1 MLITEKWLNDQ
12 NACGGGIQW
21 WKSLNTGKPEDIFR
35 AAQTEEEFDYC
46 VWMVKYTFN
55 KKQAVEFS
63 IFCAE
68 KVLHFWEE
76 KYPENDSPARAIEAA
91 KKYLKRPC
99 KETKDAAKDAANA
112 SAAAAAA
119 YAASAA
125 AAEAAVNAAGAAGAA
140 AYAARSAIK
149 YAARS
154 AYNTAVAASGASVAA
169 ANAVESLRQEILE
182 EAARIVAK

>member
-1 MLITEKWLNDQ
+1 MLITEKWLNDKE
-12 NACGGGIQW
+12 ACEGGIQW

-99 KETKDAAKDAANA
+99 KETKDAAKDAAAA
-112 SAAAAAA
+112 SAA
-119 YAASAA
+119 YAAAA
-125 AAEAAVNAAGAAGAA
+125 HNAVNAAYA

-154 AYNTAVAASGASVAA
+154 AYNTAVAASAEA

-182 EAARIVAK
+182 EAARIISK